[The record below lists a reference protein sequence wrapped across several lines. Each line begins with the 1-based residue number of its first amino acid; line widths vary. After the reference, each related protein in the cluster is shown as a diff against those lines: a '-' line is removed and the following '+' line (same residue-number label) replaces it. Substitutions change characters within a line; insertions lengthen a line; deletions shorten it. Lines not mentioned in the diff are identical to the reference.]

1 MGGQEAFAKV
11 EATCTT
17 WEATWL
23 LLECASTQLDNSWQK
38 HGQHMGSQKAFGSKL
53 SFWPAGCWHLGMVKP
68 SLGPPVWLAQVPLM
82 ALVDGFSGEDK
93 VVDVGFCP
101 PCGYHLINLG
111 PILLVVVVDQAV
123 GIALPRPWSCKHG
136 FSGNAM
142 LPGLGPF

>member
-53 SFWPAGCWHLGMVKP
+53 SFWPAGCWHLGMVKL
-68 SLGPPVWLAQVPLM
+68 SLGPPVWLAQVTLM
-82 ALVDGFSGEDK
+82 E
-93 VVDVGFCP
+93 
-101 PCGYHLINLG
+101 
-111 PILLVVVVDQAV
+111 
-123 GIALPRPWSCKHG
+123 
-136 FSGNAM
+136 
-142 LPGLGPF
+142 